1 MRPCHSTI
9 NTNHALPIVTPF
21 RACGVAGC
29 SAGLKVDCGDNT
41 FQPNISQISAGACQQ
56 CPADAVSPEA
66 STSIEDCKCR
76 AGYYDSGVE
85 ITSVTCKPCFAG
97 SMCGIAIGTTIKT
110 LPLRECYYRALSTS
124 DDLRRCPDCDH
135 SSGCVGGVGEGEGPC
150 KDWLVGPYC
159 QLCNVSDRSRYYDT
173 EQSECVVCKV
183 DAVAPLLRGCGLT
196 LLAVVIVLLF
206 TRFKPYRRVPLL
218 ARLARWLTRLFV
230 QLSLRSKAKQLL
242 GFYQIATRIGDVYK
256 VGFLLCAN
264 CADCAYCATVPT
276 TASCLLCL
284 LSAYYAYH
292 AGHAYYAIYN
302 YCCLTQGS
310 DAGGGGAAAV
320 VLRGEH
326 PV

>member
-1 MRPCHSTI
+1 MPCPLCH
-9 NTNHALPIVTPF
+9 HF

-66 STSIEDCKCR
+66 STSIGDCKCR

-159 QLCNVSDRSRYYDT
+159 QLCNVSDRSRYYDS

-183 DAVAPLLRGCGLT
+183 DAVVPLLRACGLT
-196 LLAVVIVLLF
+196 LLVVVIVLLF
-206 TRFKPYRRVPLL
+206 ARIKPYHRVPLL
-218 ARLARWLTRLFV
+218 ARLARWLMRLFV

-256 VGFLLCAN
+256 VGSLLCAN
-264 CADCAYCATVPT
+264 CADCAYCASVPT

-284 LSAYYAYH
+284 L
-292 AGHAYYAIYN
+292 
-302 YCCLTQGS
+302 CKLCLPCWSVMPTMPS
-310 DAGGGGAAAV
+310 MTTVA
-320 VLRGEH
+320 
-326 PV
+326 